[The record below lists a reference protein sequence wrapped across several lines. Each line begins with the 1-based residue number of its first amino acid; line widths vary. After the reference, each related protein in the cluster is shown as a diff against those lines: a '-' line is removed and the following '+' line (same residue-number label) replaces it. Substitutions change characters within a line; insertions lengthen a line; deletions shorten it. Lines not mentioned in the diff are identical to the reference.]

1 MNILA
6 LKENE
11 VMISPDTV
19 AAIIRLENQAKRVAE
34 EQKAFRQALL
44 EEMEEKGIR
53 KVEVP
58 GLTITYVDAT
68 DREQFDKKAFRSDNP
83 DLYDQYI
90 TFAPVKSSV
99 RVKVGE

>member
-11 VMISPDTV
+11 VMINPDTV
-19 AAIIRLENQAKRVAE
+19 AAIIRLENQAKRLAD
-34 EQKAFRQALL
+34 EQKAFRQAIL

-53 KVEVP
+53 KVEAP
-58 GLTITYVDAT
+58 GLTITYIDAT
-68 DREQFDKKAFRSDNP
+68 DREQFDKKAFRSEHPDMYDN
-83 DLYDQYI
+83 YI
-90 TFAPVKSSV
+90 TMTPVKSSV

>member
-1 MNILA
+1 MNYLTT
-6 LKENE
+6 KENE
-11 VMISPDTV
+11 ITLSREAAV
-19 AAIIRLENQAKRVAE
+19 AIMRLEAEAKSVVE
-34 EQKAFRQALL
+34 KQKAMRQALL

-83 DLYDQYI
+83 DLYDQYV